1 MYNRQKDFMFE
12 SIIKGLDQATQAAL
26 RMMYT
31 HSRIIDEENIRREK
45 EQFKQE
51 VAEYVI
57 SHIKATVD
65 ISEVLMEIEELR
77 KAIES
82 LGK

>member
-1 MYNRQKDFMFE
+1 
-12 SIIKGLDQATQAAL
+12 
-26 RMMYT
+26 MMYT

>member
-1 MYNRQKDFMFE
+1 MYAN
-12 SIIKGLDQATQAAL
+12 
-26 RMMYT
+26 
-31 HSRIIDEENIRREK
+31 SRIIDEENRRREK

-65 ISEVLMEIEELR
+65 ISEVLLEIEELR

>member
-26 RMMYT
+26 RIMYT
-31 HSRIIDEENIRREK
+31 QSRIIDEENIRREK

>member
-1 MYNRQKDFMFE
+1 MYAN
-12 SIIKGLDQATQAAL
+12 
-26 RMMYT
+26 
-31 HSRIIDEENIRREK
+31 SRIIDEENRRREK
-45 EQFKQE
+45 EQLKQE

-65 ISEVLMEIEELR
+65 ISEVLLEIEELR

>member
-1 MYNRQKDFMFE
+1 MMYNNSCMF
-12 SIIKGLDQATQAAL
+12 
-26 RMMYT
+26 
-31 HSRIIDEENIRREK
+31 DEAERRREK
-45 EQFKQE
+45 EELKKE

-57 SHIKATVD
+57 DHIKATVD
-65 ISEVLMEIEELR
+65 ISEVLLEIEELR

>member
-1 MYNRQKDFMFE
+1 MYQ
-12 SIIKGLDQATQAAL
+12 
-26 RMMYT
+26 
-31 HSRIIDEENIRREK
+31 HSRMIDEVNLQKEK

-65 ISEVLMEIEELR
+65 ISEVLIQIEELR

>member
-1 MYNRQKDFMFE
+1 MYAN
-12 SIIKGLDQATQAAL
+12 
-26 RMMYT
+26 
-31 HSRIIDEENIRREK
+31 SRIIDEENRRREK

-82 LGK
+82 FGK

>member
-1 MYNRQKDFMFE
+1 MYQ
-12 SIIKGLDQATQAAL
+12 
-26 RMMYT
+26 
-31 HSRIIDEENIRREK
+31 HSRMLDEVNLQREK

-57 SHIKATVD
+57 SQIKATVD
-65 ISEVLMEIEELR
+65 ISEVLMEIDELR

>member
-1 MYNRQKDFMFE
+1 MKTNKGVFERSIEAVQKTGDA
-12 SIIKGLDQATQAAL
+12 ILAWQYQK
-26 RMMYT
+26 RMMKQ
-31 HSRIIDEENIRREK
+31 SLLSKEEREELVNEITGKVISNIRG
-45 EQFKQE
+45 
-51 VAEYVI
+51 
-57 SHIKATVD
+57 TVD

>member
-1 MYNRQKDFMFE
+1 MRNRHQDGIFE
-12 SIIKGLDQATQAAL
+12 YLIKGLDQATQATL
-26 RMMYT
+26 RYMYQ
-31 HSRIIDEENIRREK
+31 HSRMLDEVNLQREK

-51 VAEYVI
+51 DAEYVI

-65 ISEVLMEIEELR
+65 ISEVLLEIDKLK
-77 KAIES
+77 KALES

>member
-1 MYNRQKDFMFE
+1 MYAK
-12 SIIKGLDQATQAAL
+12 
-26 RMMYT
+26 
-31 HSRIIDEENIRREK
+31 SRIIDEENRRREK
-45 EQFKQE
+45 EQLKQE